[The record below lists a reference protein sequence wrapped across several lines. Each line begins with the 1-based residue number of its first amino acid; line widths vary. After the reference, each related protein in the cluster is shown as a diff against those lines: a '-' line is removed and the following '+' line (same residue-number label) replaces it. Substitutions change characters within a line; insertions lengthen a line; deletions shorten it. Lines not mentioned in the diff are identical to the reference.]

1 MPSRVRG
8 WSYHCD
14 EPKQLDLE
22 DLDEN
27 TVDDFANGNN
37 SKTNYYVSPSCFGQ
51 LGKNPNEKYSHGP
64 NSGQNQ
70 RQISSQNY
78 GQNSY
83 GHTQSSTQNYSKI
96 SNQNSFENLNSLDS
110 LKQEPEIDL
119 LKGIELEL
127 QKLKDENAKFYENQ
141 RKKSSEKK
149 IKNEPKLRK
158 LKPITKPLPMTKSTS
173 QSSGFYEA
181 PVAKPRKLQENLKPV
196 KPKRPDSGKYEGES
210 HEKNG
215 YKNNKVV
222 KRSSTSTKNKKP
234 VNTNNNMSSA
244 NRVYSVSSACLVND
258 TNERKN
264 ELKYDLKNEPQ
275 NARNEQ
281 KNTISKSDFKNKNL
295 NKETITALSERLTAA
310 VSEQLREQ
318 LERLDS
324 TREISSI
331 TELADK
337 MDIQVNILPRDKVDT
352 NNTPHDVAFQNDRYI
367 DELQNSVGE
376 KVKNTRTVRKLKK
389 VKKSKKDKKQ
399 PKLVEMDEKQ
409 ENSNPETGTT
419 KNVRNTCK
427 MMLKN

>member
-1 MPSRVRG
+1 M
-8 WSYHCD
+8 
-14 EPKQLDLE
+14 
-22 DLDEN
+22 
-27 TVDDFANGNN
+27 
-37 SKTNYYVSPSCFGQ
+37 SPSCFGQ
-51 LGKNPNEKYSHGP
+51 LEKIPNEKDSHGP

-78 GQNSY
+78 VQNSY
-83 GHTQSSTQNYSKI
+83 GHIQSSTQNYSKI
-96 SNQNSFENLNSLDS
+96 SNQTSFENLNSLDS

-149 IKNEPKLRK
+149 IKNEPKIRK

-196 KPKRPDSGKYEGES
+196 KPKRPDSEKYEGES

-222 KRSSTSTKNKKP
+222 KRSSTSTKYKQP

-264 ELKYDLKNEPQ
+264 ELKYDLKNELRNEPP

-352 NNTPHDVAFQNDRYI
+352 NNTPHDVDFQKNRYI
-367 DELQNSVGE
+367 DELENSVGE

-389 VKKSKKDKKQ
+389 VKRSKKDKKQ
-399 PKLVEMDEKQ
+399 PKLVEMNEKQ